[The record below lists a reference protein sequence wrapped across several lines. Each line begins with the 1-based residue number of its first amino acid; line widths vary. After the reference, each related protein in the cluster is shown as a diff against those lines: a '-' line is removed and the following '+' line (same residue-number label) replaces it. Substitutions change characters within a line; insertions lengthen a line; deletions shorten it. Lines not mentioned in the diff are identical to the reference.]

1 MAALLDRL
9 LPPVASNAYH
19 GPRVAV
25 IGLAL
30 LTALMLFRS
39 GVHLFAPDGGMQSIA
54 TMIVFEGDPDPDR
67 VIHSLASL
75 WGMPSWRARPKPEMP
90 YMIPK
95 LIAFA

>member
-67 VIHSLASL
+67 VIRSLASL
-75 WGMPSWRARPKPEMP
+75 WGLEQ
-90 YMIPK
+90 
-95 LIAFA
+95 LIVA